1 MKTKQLFKKL
11 PTDLQKLVFDFYYD
25 YDTFVDDIQLLEY
38 KVQKLVIVQERLS
51 NLRTATSDLNFE
63 LEDEDDEYYFVLSKQ
78 LKKLN
83 EFDEE
88 NLFNIIRMNTEV
100 EKIEKIINI
109 IEDID
114 FNYLR

>member
-63 LEDEDDEYYFVLSKQ
+63 LEDED
-78 LKKLN
+78 
-83 EFDEE
+83 
-88 NLFNIIRMNTEV
+88 
-100 EKIEKIINI
+100 
-109 IEDID
+109 
-114 FNYLR
+114 